1 MAIKCQHKIIH
12 LVDRYVK
19 DINEAQDVAQETQ
32 TQPELKDTLTC
43 YAVVSHALKTNAFL
57 WISTDFATQIYKKT
71 ISNAC
76 SALLLSTWARLI
88 ANKQSKRLLKLF
100 FALMIFFS

>member
-1 MAIKCQHKIIH
+1 MQQDDKLAFDLMAIKCQHKIIH

-57 WISTDFATQIYKKT
+57 WISEGVRNFV
-71 ISNAC
+71 
-76 SALLLSTWARLI
+76 
-88 ANKQSKRLLKLF
+88 
-100 FALMIFFS
+100 

>member
-32 TQPELKDTLTC
+32 TQPELKDNLDVLC
-43 YAVVSHALKTNAFL
+43 SSQSRAKNQCFFMDFRGCQKLCVNSH
-57 WISTDFATQIYKKT
+57 
-71 ISNAC
+71 
-76 SALLLSTWARLI
+76 LS
-88 ANKQSKRLLKLF
+88 
-100 FALMIFFS
+100 